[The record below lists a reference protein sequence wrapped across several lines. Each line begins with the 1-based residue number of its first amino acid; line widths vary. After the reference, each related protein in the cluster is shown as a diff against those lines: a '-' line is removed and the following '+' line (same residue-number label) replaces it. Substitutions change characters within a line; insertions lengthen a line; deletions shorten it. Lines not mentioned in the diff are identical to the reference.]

1 LIAPCQHTQDIEEA
15 LVKRDIKRQKLAEAK
30 NVPGLVARVNEM
42 NSTALRRRTKMMLPA
57 PQVSEAELEAIAR
70 MGDAA
75 ALDAEVAAAGAGGA
89 ATRALLG
96 EYNTPARCVDTWTV
110 RLS

>member
-1 LIAPCQHTQDIEEA
+1 LPSQDIEEA

-57 PQVSEAELEAIAR
+57 PQVC
-70 MGDAA
+70 
-75 ALDAEVAAAGAGGA
+75 VA
-89 ATRALLG
+89 T
-96 EYNTPARCVDTWTV
+96 TVSQCCVPWLKGCFRDSFV
-110 RLS
+110 QVV

>member
-1 LIAPCQHTQDIEEA
+1 MRALTVALLGPCVLVVALQDIEEA

-57 PQVSEAELEAIAR
+57 PQV
-70 MGDAA
+70 
-75 ALDAEVAAAGAGGA
+75 
-89 ATRALLG
+89 
-96 EYNTPARCVDTWTV
+96 NTFAQ
-110 RLS
+110 RL

>member
-1 LIAPCQHTQDIEEA
+1 MLQDIEDA

-57 PQVSEAELEAIAR
+57 PQV
-70 MGDAA
+70 
-75 ALDAEVAAAGAGGA
+75 
-89 ATRALLG
+89 RALSGADQFVLVVCASLYPYKVCPWCQQVCSVVIFMQLG
-96 EYNTPARCVDTWTV
+96 RVCVVCVHTPTPAHPHTRGI
-110 RLS
+110 

>member
-1 LIAPCQHTQDIEEA
+1 MRALQLTVACVLLSFGASQDIEEA

-57 PQVSEAELEAIAR
+57 PQVGLTHNSR
-70 MGDAA
+70 
-75 ALDAEVAAAGAGGA
+75 
-89 ATRALLG
+89 RA
-96 EYNTPARCVDTWTV
+96 V
-110 RLS
+110 RLGLVREHCVCQLLVLTHPACGALFVSKC